1 MTKRNYITQEKKIK
15 VFTVEFGA
23 VEESRTP
30 TPVKVL
36 DPESSASANSAT
48 TAHEYFTIKA
58 VSMWFLIH
66 HALAKPRMIYDKDSA
81 MTLTNF
87 SK

>member
-1 MTKRNYITQEKKIK
+1 MTKKNYSTQEKKIK
-15 VFTVEFGA
+15 VFSAQFGA

-48 TAHEYFTIKA
+48 TAHGYFTIKA
-58 VSMWFLIH
+58 VSRMDFLRIF
-66 HALAKPRMIYDKDSA
+66 
-81 MTLTNF
+81 TNH
-87 SK
+87 SSIKRCSG

>member
-48 TAHEYFTIKA
+48 TAHGYFTIKA
-58 VSMWFLIH
+58 VSLVFFF
-66 HALAKPRMIYDKDSA
+66 KSSFQKKTSQ
-81 MTLTNF
+81 
-87 SK
+87 

>member
-1 MTKRNYITQEKKIK
+1 MTKKNYSTQEKKIK
-15 VFTVEFGA
+15 VFNVEFGA

-48 TAHEYFTIKA
+48 TAHGYFTIKA
-58 VSMWFLIH
+58 VSLVFFF
-66 HALAKPRMIYDKDSA
+66 KSS
-81 MTLTNF
+81 
-87 SK
+87 SKKKTSQ